1 MLDYDR
7 SITMVSFLQMGI
19 YMTRNQYM
27 NDFKPT
33 FLEKEHDPDSFG
45 AWVKDHATVVILDFL
60 PPENKQKLFVT
71 DESYL
76 EALTAD
82 RTVIREVGWDN
93 VMAWLSSTAR

>member
-1 MLDYDR
+1 
-7 SITMVSFLQMGI
+7 MVSLLQMSI

-33 FLEKEHDPDSFG
+33 FLETHHDPDSFG

-60 PPENKQKLFVT
+60 PPENKQNLFSQ
-71 DESYL
+71 DSYV

-93 VMAWLSSTAR
+93 VMAWLTSTVG